1 VSIEVRD
8 EPESSRYAAYVDGE
22 LAGFSEY
29 TLDAERGRIV
39 ISHTEVDD
47 AFEGHGVGSA
57 LVRGELDDVRRR
69 RLRVVAQCPFV
80 KAWIERHPDYQ
91 DLVKPPRD

>member
-1 VSIEVRD
+1 MSIEIRD

-29 TLDAERGRIV
+29 TLDPERGRIV
-39 ISHTEVDD
+39 IAHTEIDD

-69 RLRVVAQCPFV
+69 RLRVVPQCPFF
-80 KAWIERHPDYQ
+80 KAWIEKHPDYQ
-91 DLVKPPRD
+91 DLLRTPQD